1 MSDTNEKKTVENDPN
16 SEDPKGIGKP
26 QKFMGKLSW
35 GILALGLVILGF
47 ALNLVVG
54 KGAPI
59 SEYLILFAKHSVSL
73 VVISLIFLVF
83 KGLNF
88 GIDFKGG
95 TLIEL
100 RSTDSKINVASLRDN
115 LNQMNLGD
123 VSVKNFGNKTDY
135 LIKFENNDNKNVIE
149 EIKKNLDKSFGNNF
163 NFRRVENVGPK
174 VSAELLKSGIIAI
187 SIALTLMLIYIWI
200 RFEWQF
206 SLGAIL
212 ALFHDVIVTLGLFSL
227 LGLEINLSIIAAVL
241 TIVGYSMNDTV
252 VIFDR
257 VRENLRKYSDI
268 KIYEL
273 SNISI
278 NETLSRTLITS
289 ITTLLALLSIFF
301 FGGEILKGFSL
312 AMIFGVIFGTYSSI
326 YIANTVLVRL
336 KVSQKTIIKED

>member
-1 MSDTNEKKTVENDPN
+1 MISFNKYYNRFN
-16 SEDPKGIGKP
+16 I
-26 QKFMGKLSW
+26 LS
-35 GILALGLVILGF
+35 LLLVT
-47 ALNLVVG
+47 
-54 KGAPI
+54 
-59 SEYLILFAKHSVSL
+59 VSL
-73 VVISLIFLVF
+73 LLLTF

-100 RSTDSKINVASLRDN
+100 RSNDTKINVSSLRDN
-115 LNQMNLGD
+115 LSQMNLGD
-123 VSVKNFGNKTDY
+123 VSVKNFGNEKDF
-135 LIKFENNDNKNVIE
+135 LIKFENNNNNKNVIE
-149 EIKKNLDKSFGNNF
+149 EIKKNLDDSFGNNF
-163 NFRRVENVGPK
+163 SFRRVENVGPK
-174 VSAELLKSGIIAI
+174 VSAELLRSGIIAI
-187 SIALTLMLIYIWI
+187 SVALALMLIYIWI

-206 SLGAIL
+206 SLGAIM
-212 ALFHDVIVTLGLFSL
+212 ALFHDVIVTLGVFSL
-227 LGLEINLSIIAAVL
+227 LSLEINLSIIAAVL

-268 KIYEL
+268 KIFEL
-273 SNISI
+273 TNISI

-301 FGGEILKGFSL
+301 FGGEVLKGFSL

-336 KVSQKTIIKED
+336 NVSQKTVVKDDSKI

>member
-1 MSDTNEKKTVENDPN
+1 MIRFN
-16 SEDPKGIGKP
+16 
-26 QKFMGKLSW
+26 KFYTQFNIISALLVLIS
-35 GILALGLVILGF
+35 LGL
-47 ALNLVVG
+47 
-54 KGAPI
+54 
-59 SEYLILFAKHSVSL
+59 LI
-73 VVISLIFLVF
+73 F

-100 RSTDSKINVASLRDN
+100 RSSDKKINVSSLRDN
-115 LNQMNLGD
+115 LNQMDLGD
-123 VSVKNFGNKTDY
+123 VSVKRFGNDQDY
-135 LIKFENNDNKNVIE
+135 LIKFENKNNVKNIVE
-149 EIKKNLDKSFGNNF
+149 EIKSNLDKSFGNNF
-163 NFRRVENVGPK
+163 DFRRVENVGPK

-187 SIALTLMLIYIWI
+187 SVSLALMLIYIWI

-206 SLGAIL
+206 SLGAIV
-212 ALFHDVIVTLGLFSL
+212 ALFHDVIITLGLFSL
-227 LGLEINLSIIAAVL
+227 LSLEINLSIIAAVL

-268 KIYEL
+268 KIFEL
-273 SNISI
+273 TNISI

-289 ITTLLALLSIFF
+289 ITTLLALFSIFF

-336 KVSQKTIIKED
+336 NVSQKTVLREDKD

>member
-1 MSDTNEKKTVENDPN
+1 M
-16 SEDPKGIGKP
+16 I
-26 QKFMGKLSW
+26 KFNKFYTQLNLLSL
-35 GILALGLVILGF
+35 ILVI
-47 ALNLVVG
+47 
-54 KGAPI
+54 
-59 SEYLILFAKHSVSL
+59 
-73 VVISLIFLVF
+73 ISLIFLIF

-100 RSTDSKINVASLRDN
+100 RSSDNKINVSSLRDN
-115 LNQMNLGD
+115 LNQMDLGD
-123 VSVKNFGNKTDY
+123 VSVKKFGNDQDY
-135 LIKFENNDNKNVIE
+135 LIKFENKDNIINIVE
-149 EIKKNLDKSFGNNF
+149 EIKSNLDKSFSNNF
-163 NFRRVENVGPK
+163 DFRRVENVGPK

-187 SIALTLMLIYIWI
+187 SVSLALMLIYIWI

-212 ALFHDVIVTLGLFSL
+212 ALFHDVIITLGIFSL
-227 LGLEINLSIIAAVL
+227 LNLEINLSIIAAVL

-257 VRENLRKYSDI
+257 VRENLRKFSDI
-268 KIYEL
+268 KIFEL
-273 SNISI
+273 TNISI

-289 ITTLLALLSIFF
+289 ITTLLALFSIFF

-336 KVSQKTIIKED
+336 NVSQKTILKEDEKI

>member
-1 MSDTNEKKTVENDPN
+1 MIAFNKYYN
-16 SEDPKGIGKP
+16 
-26 QKFMGKLSW
+26 KFNILS
-35 GILALGLVILGF
+35 I
-47 ALNLVVG
+47 
-54 KGAPI
+54 
-59 SEYLILFAKHSVSL
+59 SL
-73 VVISLIFLVF
+73 VVISLFFLII

-100 RSTDSKINVASLRDN
+100 RSNDKKINISSLRDN
-115 LNQMNLGD
+115 LGQMDLGD
-123 VSVKNFGNKTDY
+123 ISVKNFGNEKDF
-135 LIKFENNDNKNVIE
+135 LIKFENNSDKNVIE
-149 EIKKNLDKSFGNNF
+149 KIKSNLDNSFGNNF
-163 NFRRVENVGPK
+163 DFRRVENVGPK
-174 VSAELLKSGIIAI
+174 VSSELLMSGIIAV
-187 SIALTLMLIYIWI
+187 SVALTLMLIYIWI

-227 LGLEINLSIIAAVL
+227 LGLEINLSIVAAVL

-257 VRENLRKYSDI
+257 VRENLKKYSDI
-268 KIYEL
+268 KIFEL
-273 SNISI
+273 TNISI

-336 KVSQKTIIKED
+336 NVSQKTVLNNEDKN

>member
-1 MSDTNEKKTVENDPN
+1 MIAFNRYYNQFN
-16 SEDPKGIGKP
+16 
-26 QKFMGKLSW
+26 FLS
-35 GILALGLVILGF
+35 ITLVL
-47 ALNLVVG
+47 
-54 KGAPI
+54 
-59 SEYLILFAKHSVSL
+59 VSL
-73 VVISLIFLVF
+73 LLISF

-100 RSTDSKINVASLRDN
+100 RANNDKINVSTLRDN

-123 VSVKNFGNKTDY
+123 VSVKNFGNSSDF
-135 LIKFENNDNKNVIE
+135 LIKFENNTNKNVIE
-149 EIKKNLDKSFGNNF
+149 EIKINLDKSFGNQF
-163 NFRRVENVGPK
+163 DFRRVENVGPK

-187 SIALTLMLIYIWI
+187 SVALILMLIYIWI

-227 LGLEINLSIIAAVL
+227 FGLEINLSIIAAIL

-273 SNISI
+273 TNISI

-312 AMIFGVIFGTYSSI
+312 AMIFGVVFGTYSSI

-336 KVSQKTIIKED
+336 KVSQRTILKEEEKN